1 MASIP
6 LSASSVEAL
15 KKEVRRI
22 YDERKSSH
30 LSESLAAALGFNTH
44 AALLAELNKQATDP
58 LYCLL
63 DEEKFDARMQALGY
77 PADPWFSFEDAKTP
91 DMISTTCSHAYEI
104 EYRSLRERAW
114 RNVIVCAVND
124 GLRRRL
130 FSLRAGD
137 NRWPGHDPDR
147 RGKSYLF
154 DFTLPCDLPARASVH
169 DAGFD
174 ELSIHVAVNPKD
186 DWVKASNAG
195 FNAGDLFASTWL
207 EREKGAWIQTSLSG
221 FSCRKHLLNLM
232 ADMNVSPLGYGD
244 RGRVIM

>member
-6 LSASSVEAL
+6 LSSASVEAL
-15 KKEVRRI
+15 KKEVRRV

-44 AALLAELNKQATDP
+44 AALLTELKRQDNDP

-77 PADPWFSFEDAKTP
+77 SADPYFDFEDVKTSC
-91 DMISTTCSHAYEI
+91 MISTTCNYAYEI
-104 EYRSLRERAW
+104 KYRSLRDRAW
-114 RNVIVCAVND
+114 RNVIICAVNE
-124 GLRRRL
+124 GLRLKL
-130 FSLRAGD
+130 FSLRPGD
-137 NRWPGHDPDR
+137 NRWVGHAR
-147 RGKSYLF
+147 RSETYLF
-154 DFTLPCDLPARASVH
+154 DFTLPCGLPARASVS

-174 ELSIHVAVNPKD
+174 ELSIHVAVNPKN
-186 DWVKASNAG
+186 DWVSASNAG
-195 FNAGDLFASTWL
+195 FLAGDVFATTWL

-221 FSCRKHLLNLM
+221 FRCRKNLLDLIAKM
-232 ADMNVSPLGYGD
+232 TVSPCGYGD